1 MERRLFLST
10 FLYSEVLVALN
21 TCKFSQSI
29 AIFVENLRT
38 RPKRKKTDVI
48 AWNKQT
54 QLAILHN
61 NKVYQR
67 NALQQLNFPSKP
79 LKTNFFNFL
88 SQHSIELTPHQ
99 KKNIL
104 TNPLRSITLLFAH
117 KMNLIYLFPK
127 QLQYLHRHL
136 PEQQHPLYCIVSA
149 STNDLNDENFRK
161 LITNLSGNQMS
172 TFGEGDSIIEGVGDG
187 MEVDV
192 GIEGEGKGQKKR
204 KSNKTRKNNSKEY
217 GVKEVLVWEGKK
229 KKYGFIWEGAKYANE
244 LYWYKR
250 KDLQGALEKVVEFW
264 NAYCVEV
271 WDVGFKE
278 KLVKNIHS
286 QDKKMEEEGKKEIE
300 KIEEEKWKVVEWAI
314 CPVEEKRKRL
324 TRVSRVVRKNVI
336 FYQIKY
342 QNNEG

>member
-1 MERRLFLST
+1 MQLHLPQKKKTNLLEIYKKKLPTILTNNQLQNLEEFENSLLFSFCSLFLHLQVVLFYINVQYETYHVGQNPIAASLFLPLTSRGAERAFSNWDQVYQKNNATSSAYMERRLFLST

-29 AIFVENLRT
+29 AIFVENLHT
-38 RPKRKKTDVI
+38 CPKRKKTDVI
-48 AWNKQT
+48 VWDKQT

-161 LITNLSGNQMS
+161 LITNSSRNQMS
-172 TFGEGDSIIEGVGDG
+172 TLVGEGDSIIEGVGDG

-229 KKYGFIWEGAKYANE
+229 KKYGFI
-244 LYWYKR
+244 
-250 KDLQGALEKVVEFW
+250 
-264 NAYCVEV
+264 
-271 WDVGFKE
+271 
-278 KLVKNIHS
+278 
-286 QDKKMEEEGKKEIE
+286 
-300 KIEEEKWKVVEWAI
+300 
-314 CPVEEKRKRL
+314 
-324 TRVSRVVRKNVI
+324 
-336 FYQIKY
+336 
-342 QNNEG
+342 